1 MDSLFQNIRFAVR
14 SLRKSPALTA
24 SVVLT
29 LALCIGATTA
39 IFSVVYAVLF
49 RPLPFAKP
57 GEILLV
63 RTTWKELTS
72 SFSVGNW
79 ADVKRQQSSFR
90 YFVPAHGESFNLAG
104 ADAPENVDGA
114 RSVPTTSPCS
124 VCNPRWAEASSPR
137 RARRGGPAWS
147 C

>member
-1 MDSLFQNIRFAVR
+1 MGSPLQNLRFAVR

-39 IFSVVYAVLF
+39 IFSAVYAVLF
-49 RPLPFAKP
+49 RPLPFANP

-63 RTTWKELTS
+63 RTTWKDLTS

-79 ADVKRQQSSFR
+79 ADVKRQATTFQ
-90 YFVPAHGESFNLAG
+90 YFVPAYGESFNLAA
-104 ADAPENVDGA
+104 ADTPE
-114 RSVPTTSPCS
+114 
-124 VCNPRWAEASSPR
+124 
-137 RARRGGPAWS
+137 
-147 C
+147 